1 MMEDLAN
8 SIMAE
13 ASSQGVELTQIRINK
28 EFQEEIR
35 FRNGN
40 LERVNSS
47 FLQGIGI
54 RVRVESAWGFASIDS
69 WDKEDALETLH
80 RAIKVAKAS
89 ARIKRKTNKNLV
101 EEPAHQDT
109 YIVAVKDDPFK
120 KDLEEKVEFLKETNL
135 RIKEAHETIRM
146 YLTNYQARKVDTW
159 FFSSEG
165 AKIHQV
171 LPYTGAQHTA
181 IAVAPPEIQRRSL
194 ENFQSKGWEAIEE
207 LDLFSL
213 AEKVGKEAAILATE
227 AKKSPSGVIPLILEP
242 YQLGLTIHESL
253 GHPTELDRVLGY
265 EADFAGTS
273 FMTPEKLG
281 TLRYGN
287 EKVTMTNDPTMS
299 GVLAHYKYD
308 DEGTLAKKFQPV
320 KEGIFLEYQSD
331 REHAG
336 ILGREFSTGNSKAQS
351 YRFVPIIRMANL
363 YMEPDPSGYNGVE
376 ELIEDTKYGVY
387 GLNWKS
393 HSISDKRVNFQFATQ
408 MGYLIEKGEI
418 KHPIKNLTYQG
429 ITTEFW
435 NSVSG
440 MTRQMQ
446 IWGLPYCGK
455 GAPMQVGYVSHG
467 GPWTR
472 FDNVRV
478 GISD

>member
-1 MMEDLAN
+1 MEDLAN
-8 SIMAE
+8 ILMTE
-13 ASSQGVELTQIRINK
+13 AANQGIELTQIRMNK
-28 EFQEEIR
+28 EFLEEIR

-40 LERVNSS
+40 LERVNTSI
-47 FLQGIGI
+47 LQGIGV
-54 RVRVESAWGFASIDS
+54 RVRLKSAWGFASVDS
-69 WDKEDALETLH
+69 WEKTEALEALR
-80 RAIKVAKAS
+80 RAIKIAKAS
-89 ARIKRKTNKNLV
+89 SLAKRKDDGNLV

-109 YIVAVKDDPFK
+109 YVVSVKENPFD
-120 KDLEEKVEFLKETNL
+120 KDLEEKVAFLKETNI
-135 RIKEAHETIRM
+135 RIRDSHETIRM

-165 AKIHQV
+165 AQIHQV

-181 IAVAPPEIQRRSL
+181 VAVAPPEIQRRTL
-194 ENFQSKGWEAIEE
+194 ENFQSRGWEAIED

-213 AEKVGKEAAILATE
+213 AEKVGKEVAVLATQ

-273 FMTPEKLG
+273 FMTPDKLG
-281 TLRYGN
+281 ILKYGN
-287 EKVTMTNDPTMS
+287 ERVTMTNDPTMK

-308 DEGTLAKKFQPV
+308 DEGTLAKKFHPV
-320 KEGIFLEYQSD
+320 KEGIFQEYQSD

-336 ILGREFSTGNSKAQS
+336 MLERKFSTGNSKAQS

-363 YMEPDPSGYNGVE
+363 YMEPDPSGYNGIE

-408 MGYLIEKGEI
+408 MGYLIENGEI

-429 ITTEFW
+429 ITTDFW

-440 MTRQMQ
+440 MTKQMQ

-472 FDNVRV
+472 FDNVRI